1 MSHLLANL
9 RLPPVAD
16 AASRLEQCVRVL
28 IDDFG
33 AQEIWVYGSVAK
45 GEAGP
50 DSDVDLLVVGGED
63 SSAGNNRHRA
73 ARLLAHVQGTLPLGL
88 NVVTPTQWTTLR
100 KERTTPYPEIVEKGV
115 RLYVRDSSNLTLRPP
130 FLRANFPPPH
140 P

>member
-33 AQEIWVYGSVAK
+33 AQEIWVYGSVAR

-50 DSDVDLLVVGGED
+50 ESDVDLLVVGGEG
-63 SSAGNNRHRA
+63 SIGVNARHRA

-88 NVVTPTQWTTLR
+88 NVVTLEQWQR
-100 KERTTPYPEIVEKGV
+100 VRHERSMIYPEIAERGV
-115 RLYVRDSSNLTLRPP
+115 RLYARDS
-130 FLRANFPPPH
+130 
-140 P
+140 

>member
-1 MSHLLANL
+1 MQKLTLSAEL

-16 AASRLEQCVRVL
+16 AKHRLEQCVRVL

-33 AQEIWVYGSVAK
+33 AQEIWVYGSVAR

-73 ARLLAHVQGTLPLGL
+73 ARLLARVQGTLPLGL

-100 KERTTPYPEIVEKGV
+100 QERATLYPEIAEKGV
-115 RLYVRDSSNLTLRPP
+115 RLYVRNS
-130 FLRANFPPPH
+130 
-140 P
+140 

>member
-1 MSHLLANL
+1 MFPILDHL

-45 GEAGP
+45 GEAGS

-73 ARLLAHVQGTLPLGL
+73 ARLLARVQGTLPLGL
-88 NVVTPTQWTTLR
+88 NVVTPTQWQR
-100 KERTTPYPEIVEKGV
+100 VRHERSTIYPEIAEEGT
-115 RLYVRDSSNLTLRPP
+115 RLYARNSSNLTLRPP
-130 FLRANFPPPH
+130 F
-140 P
+140 

>member
-50 DSDVDLLVVGGED
+50 DSDVDLLVVGGEA
-63 SSAGNNRHRA
+63 SAGVNARHRA

-100 KERTTPYPEIVEKGV
+100 QERATLYPEIAEKGV
-115 RLYVRDSSNLTLRPP
+115 RLYARD
-130 FLRANFPPPH
+130 AN
-140 P
+140 

>member
-63 SSAGNNRHRA
+63 SPSENNRHRV

-100 KERTTPYPEIVEKGV
+100 QERSTIYPEIAEKGV
-115 RLYVRDSSNLTLRPP
+115 RLYARD
-130 FLRANFPPPH
+130 AN
-140 P
+140 

>member
-1 MSHLLANL
+1 MGLLGGQGGRVVQKLTLSSEL

-16 AASRLEQCVRVL
+16 ARYRLEQCVRVL

-73 ARLLAHVQGTLPLGL
+73 ARLLARVQGTLPLGL
-88 NVVTPTQWTTLR
+88 NVVTPTQWQR
-100 KERTTPYPEIVEKGV
+100 VRHERSTIYPEIAEKGV
-115 RLYVRDSSNLTLRPP
+115 RLYARD
-130 FLRANFPPPH
+130 AN
-140 P
+140 